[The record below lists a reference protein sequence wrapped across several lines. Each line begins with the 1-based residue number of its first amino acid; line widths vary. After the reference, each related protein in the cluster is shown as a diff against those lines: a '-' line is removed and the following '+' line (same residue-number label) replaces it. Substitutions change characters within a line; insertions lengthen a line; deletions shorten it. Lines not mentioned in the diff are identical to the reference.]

1 MNSVS
6 KAISLILFAVA
17 ASHCSD
23 DSGQALQEAAN
34 RANAARSADLV
45 RTQDDLLAWLQQR
58 YGPVEVLPFQAI
70 FESGVDNRMDM
81 QFRLDDGRILTIPI
95 VYTVSGERLLA
106 EDFDLGSLDDQ
117 PD

>member
-1 MNSVS
+1 M
-6 KAISLILFAVA
+6 
-17 ASHCSD
+17 
-23 DSGQALQEAAN
+23 
-34 RANAARSADLV
+34 

-70 FESGVDNRMDM
+70 FEGGVDNKVDM

-106 EDFDLGSLDDQ
+106 EDFDLDYLGSLDDQ